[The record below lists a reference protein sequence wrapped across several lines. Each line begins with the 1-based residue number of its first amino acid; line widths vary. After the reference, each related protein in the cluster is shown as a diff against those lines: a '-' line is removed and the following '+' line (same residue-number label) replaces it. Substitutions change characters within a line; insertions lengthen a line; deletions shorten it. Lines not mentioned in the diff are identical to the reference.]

1 MGRRI
6 WRVAAWAAHT
16 YSINGNHDKSEAQAA
31 EIRHAPETDMPA
43 TPREGA
49 QPGPDRTATGSTVA
63 ENEIARFAAMADEWW
78 DADGK
83 FRPLHQLGPAR
94 LTFIRD
100 HLAAHFGRDPLA
112 PRPLD
117 GLSVL
122 DIGCG
127 GGLLCEPLCRLGA
140 RVTGID
146 AGADAIA
153 VARRHAAEA
162 GLAIDYRHQPPED
175 LAAGSETFDVVLT
188 MEVVEHVAD
197 LGAFLAAA
205 AGQLKPSGAM
215 LLSTLNRTLK
225 SLALAKVGAEYLLR
239 WVPAGT
245 HDWRKFRRPSELGKL
260 MRPLGIEVRALK
272 GIVYRPF
279 SDSWE
284 LADDLDVNYMIFAL
298 KGKTG

>member
-1 MGRRI
+1 
-6 WRVAAWAAHT
+6 
-16 YSINGNHDKSEAQAA
+16 
-31 EIRHAPETDMPA
+31 MPA

-117 GLSVL
+117 GPSVL

-175 LAAGSETFDVVLT
+175 LAAGSETYDVVLT